1 MSQSQ
6 SRNGSTYTIFQFCGA
21 HNISRSMFYK
31 QMKLGQG
38 PRVMRV
44 GRRRLIS
51 YEAAAEW
58 RQRMEEG

>member
-1 MSQSQ
+1 MSQSH
-6 SRNGSTYTIFQFCGA
+6 SRNGSTYTIIQFCEA
-21 HNISRSMFYK
+21 HHISRSMYYK
-31 QMKLGQG
+31 QVKLGQG

-58 RQRMEEG
+58 RQRMEER

>member
-1 MSQSQ
+1 MSQQ
-6 SRNGSTYTIFQFCGA
+6 ESRKDGTYTVNQFCKA

-31 QMKLGQG
+31 QQKLGQG